1 MAEVPGQA
9 GVRPE
14 IKLAW
19 RRAEMFGLD
28 PGMEVQGSV
37 LSDID
42 RRSRL
47 AVAAEPVLDRM
58 AQDLVDTRFSVLLAD
73 SASVIVDR
81 RYGQRSLTGA
91 LDRVMAVPGSHYT
104 EAVSGTNAL
113 ATAYELRRP
122 ISVTGAEHYLEALKQ
137 FSCFGAPIVH
147 PATRRLEGVLDVTGH
162 VDDATELLPPFL
174 MRAVRDIE
182 QHLLN
187 GARVAE
193 QRMLAAFQ
201 AQAAQRPNP
210 VVVLSDDV
218 LLANRHAVDLLH
230 AGDHSKLRE
239 LAIDAPR
246 NGSVS
251 AVLVLDGGT
260 TVAVH
265 YGRVPDSPGGV
276 IFDFEPTERRQP
288 VRRRTGRGRSR
299 AADDVTVRGSG
310 PLLIHGEPGTGRSS
324 LARRVAG
331 DDAQLLSAHD
341 ELAVG
346 TGAWILQARQLLDS
360 GQPVVIDDVHLL
372 SPTAAGLLAK
382 LVDAC
387 AHDRLVMVA
396 GEVSEQAPEAA
407 ALFARCTARR
417 ELAPLRL
424 RKEPLADIV
433 RQLMQDVPAARGRR
447 LTPTALHILEAHTW
461 PGNVRELRAVLAAA
475 ADARR
480 GGDITDQ
487 DLPAAYRISP
497 RRRHLGLLEQAEHDM
512 IVAVLA
518 EEGGNKAHAAARLGI
533 GRTTLYERIRRFG
546 IPT

>member
-1 MAEVPGQA
+1 
-9 GVRPE
+9 
-14 IKLAW
+14 
-19 RRAEMFGLD
+19 
-28 PGMEVQGSV
+28 MEVRGSV

-47 AVAAEPVLDRM
+47 VVAAEPVLNRM

-91 LDRVMAVPGSHYT
+91 LDRVMAVPGSQYT

-113 ATAYELRRP
+113 ATAYEVRHP
-122 ISVTGAEHYLEALKQ
+122 IAVTGTEHYLEALQQ

-147 PATRRLEGVLDVTGH
+147 PVTRRLEGVLDVTGH

-182 QHLLN
+182 QQLLD
-187 GARVAE
+187 GARIAE

-201 AQAAQRPNP
+201 AQAAHRPNP

-230 AGDHSKLRE
+230 TGDHTRLRE

-246 NGSVS
+246 SGTVS
-251 AVLVLDGGT
+251 AVLVLEGGT
-260 TVAVH
+260 AVAVH
-265 YGRVPDSPGGV
+265 YARVPDSPGGV
-276 IFDFEPTERRQP
+276 IFDFEPTEQRPP
-288 VRRRTGRGRSR
+288 VPRRTGRSGPE
-299 AADDVTVRGSG
+299 DDVTSLGAG
-310 PLLIHGEPGTGRSS
+310 PVLVHGEPGTGRSF
-324 LARRVAG
+324 LARRLAG
-331 DDAQLLSAHD
+331 AGAQVLAAHD
-341 ELAVG
+341 ELTAG
-346 TGAWILQARQLLDS
+346 TGAWILRARQLLET

-382 LVDAC
+382 LVDAGPSR
-387 AHDRLVMVA
+387 RLVMVA
-396 GEVSEQAPEAA
+396 GEVAGQAPECA
-407 ALFARCTARR
+407 ALLARCTARR
-417 ELAPLRL
+417 GLAPLRL
-424 RKEPLADIV
+424 RTGPFGALV
-433 RQLMQDVPAARGRR
+433 RELMAGIPAARGRR
-447 LTPTALHILEAHTW
+447 LTPTALHILQAHSW
-461 PGNVRELRAVLAAA
+461 PGNVRELREVLVAAA
-475 ADARR
+475 GAHR
-480 GGDITDQ
+480 GGDITER

>member
-1 MAEVPGQA
+1 MSDVSSTP

-14 IKLAW
+14 IELSW
-19 RRAEMFGLD
+19 RRAQMFGLD

-37 LSDID
+37 LSGID

-47 AVAAEPVLDRM
+47 IVAAEPVLDRM
-58 AQDLVDTRFSVLLAD
+58 AQDLADTRFSVLLAD

-113 ATAYELRRP
+113 ATAYELRQP
-122 ISVTGAEHYLEALKQ
+122 ISVTGAEHYLEALQQ

-147 PATRRLEGVLDVTGH
+147 PATRRLEGVLDITGH
-162 VDDATELLPPFL
+162 ADDATELLPPFL

-187 GARVAE
+187 GARTAE

-201 AQAAQRPNP
+201 SQAAHRPNP

-218 LLANRHAVDLLH
+218 LLANRPAVDLLH
-230 AGDHSKLRE
+230 AGDHAKLRE

-246 NGSVS
+246 SGTVS
-251 AVLVLDGGT
+251 AVLTLDSGT
-260 TVAVH
+260 IVAVH
-265 YGRVPDSPGGV
+265 YARVPDSPGGV
-276 IFDFEPTERRQP
+276 IFDFEPGGRRQP
-288 VRRRTGRGRSR
+288 VPRRTRRSR
-299 AADDVTVRGSG
+299 PAGDVTASGSG
-310 PLLIHGEPGTGRSS
+310 PVLIYGEPGTGRSF

-331 DDAQLLSAHD
+331 EGAQVLPAHD
-341 ELAVG
+341 ELTAG
-346 TGAWILQARQLLDS
+346 TSAWILRARQFLET
-360 GQPVVIDDVHLL
+360 GQPVVVDDVHLL
-372 SPTAAGLLAK
+372 SPVAAGLLAK

-387 AHDRLVMVA
+387 TGSRLVMVA
-396 GEVSEQAPEAA
+396 GEVSGQAPEYA
-407 ALFARCTARR
+407 ALLARCTVRR
-417 ELAPLRL
+417 GLAPLRL
-424 RKEPLADIV
+424 REEPLADIV
-433 RQLMQDVPAARGRR
+433 RELMQDIPAARGRR
-447 LTPTALHILEAHTW
+447 LTPTALHILDAYNW

-475 ADARR
+475 AAARR
-480 GGDITDQ
+480 SGDITER
-487 DLPAAYRISP
+487 DLPPAYRISP

-533 GRTTLYERIRRFG
+533 GRTTLYERIRRYG